1 MFPQQGNTVS
11 LDPQTQA
18 QLRAYIQAQVH
29 AVQQQQQQQQ
39 QNNGVPMDNKMFNPM
54 IIQNNGMLGKSIL

>member
-1 MFPQQGNTVS
+1 VHPSFPQQGNTIS

-29 AVQQQQQQQQ
+29 AVQA
-39 QNNGVPMDNKMFNPM
+39 NNANMDNKMYNNPM
-54 IIQNNGMLGKSIL
+54 ISVQSNGMLGKKV